1 MVSAMNELGMDCLR
15 WMQMNRTPGGEDFF
29 LYVTQFGEGF
39 WLMAILGVLF
49 WVWGARVAYRAGL
62 ALMTGDLVSSVVK
75 NACCIPRPWVR
86 DPNVLPV
93 GAAQWGAFGYSF
105 PSGHASSSA
114 LLWGGIAAAAKRW
127 WVWIPVVAWIGLTG
141 VSRVYLGVHTPAD
154 VVAAWLLAIPMVWG
168 AMWAVTWTEHHP
180 SRAWMVLG
188 GVALLAVAGGV
199 FMHARPMPEGA
210 DVARFGR
217 DTYRT
222 VAGLLAFVAAWHS
235 ERTYIRFDPARLGA
249 YRIVAV
255 AVGVLVLSLM
265 MANLRRLVAP
275 WLGENGAMYALA
287 VAGPFWIFV
296 VWPFLLKGLE
306 KPAPR

>member
-1 MVSAMNELGMDCLR
+1 
-15 WMQMNRTPGGEDFF
+15 MNRTPGGEEFF
-29 LYVTQFGEGF
+29 LFLTQWGEGF

-49 WVWGARVAYRAGL
+49 WVWGARVGYRAGL
-62 ALMTGDLVSSVVK
+62 ALMTGDLVSSVLK
-75 NACCIPRPWVR
+75 NVCCIPRPWVR
-86 DPNVLPV
+86 DPTLLPV
-93 GAAQWGAFGYSF
+93 GDAKWGAFGYSF

-114 LLWGGIAAAAKRW
+114 SLWGGIGAAVKRW
-127 WVWIPVVAWIGLTG
+127 WLWIPVLVWIGLTG

-154 VVAAWLLAIPMVWG
+154 VAMSWLLAIPVVWG
-168 AMWAVTWTEHHP
+168 AMWAVEWTERYP
-180 SRAWMVLG
+180 SRAWMVLW

-199 FMHARPMPEGA
+199 FMHVRPVPEGA
-210 DVARFGR
+210 DLVRFGR

-222 VAGLLAFVAAWHS
+222 VAGLLAFVAAWHI
-235 ERTYIRFDPARLGA
+235 ERTNIRFDPSRLGA

-255 AVGVLVLSLM
+255 VVGVLVLSLM